1 VASGTDVPGGGQQL
15 HTEPNSVDASHT
27 EGLTA
32 PIPTPPEPATGV
44 AASASL
50 IAGRRRVVAGALAL
64 TLLALLASRA
74 SGMVRDAVI
83 AYQFGA
89 SATTDSFLSA
99 FTLPDLI
106 SSLLLTGLVGV
117 AVIPVL
123 IRSQTSEGATVWR
136 TANAVLNLLI
146 VASAVLALVG
156 AVAAGPLV
164 NALTPGLSG
173 THAAMAAEMARIMFP
188 ALVFFAAASLLT
200 GILNIGSRFVIP
212 TLAGLFVNVAMIGAA
227 VVFGRELGV
236 SALAWGFLVG
246 SVLQLTVLI
255 PGASRLGYRYQ
266 LTFGL
271 SDPNVRAV
279 FRAMAPLLLVVAM
292 QYGRLIV
299 ERWIGSILVPGT
311 IALLNFSNRLYL
323 FPPALIVAPISTVL
337 YPMVA
342 RGHVAGDEERIRQTI
357 STGIRLIVLSA
368 VPAMLLLRYFAHPM
382 VAVIY
387 QRGAFDASSSAATG
401 YLLGLFALGLVPV
414 CINEFL
420 TRTYFARQRARFA
433 LLITGSSLAVTVAAD
448 VVLTRLIG
456 YPGLAWGAT
465 AGAWWLLAIVVIDGR
480 IWRQREI
487 VLTALRAVVAGLV
500 MTALAVGVFDILPIS
515 HTVLRL
521 GVALL
526 MGGGVYLLVLRLLSA
541 QDARLLTG
549 LAGDFLSRSR
559 A

>member
-1 VASGTDVPGGGQQL
+1 
-15 HTEPNSVDASHT
+15 
-27 EGLTA
+27 
-32 PIPTPPEPATGV
+32 
-44 AASASL
+44 
-50 IAGRRRVVAGALAL
+50 
-64 TLLALLASRA
+64 
-74 SGMVRDAVI
+74 MVRDAVI

-123 IRSQTSEGATVWR
+123 IRSEATDGAAVWR
-136 TANAVLNLLI
+136 TANAVLNLL
-146 VASAVLALVG
+146 VVGSAVLALAG
-156 AVAAGPLV
+156 AAAALPLI
-164 NALTPGLSG
+164 NLLTPGLSDS
-173 THAAMAAEMARIMFP
+173 HAAAAAGMAQIMFP

-200 GILNIGSRFVIP
+200 GILNIGSRFVVP
-212 TLAGLFVNVAMIGAA
+212 TLAGLFVNLAMITAA
-227 VVFGRELGV
+227 VVFGRQLGV
-236 SALAWGFLVG
+236 SALAWGFLAG
-246 SVLQLTVLI
+246 SVLQLSVLI

-279 FRAMAPLLLVVAM
+279 FTAMAPLLLVVVM

-311 IALLNFSNRLYL
+311 IAILNFSNRLYL

-342 RGHVAGDEERIRQTI
+342 RGHVARDEDSIRQTI

-368 VPAMLLLRYFAHPM
+368 VPAMLLLRYFAHPV

-387 QRGAFDASSSAATG
+387 ERGAFDAKSSAATG

-433 LLITGSSLAVTVAAD
+433 LLTTASSLTVTVIAD

-465 AGAWWLLAIVVIDGR
+465 AGAWWLLGIVVLDGR

-487 VLTALRAVVAGLV
+487 VLTAVRAVVAGVV
-500 MTALAVGVFDILPIS
+500 MTAIAVGVFDLLPIP

-521 GVALL
+521 GLALL
-526 MGGGVYLLVLRLLSA
+526 VGGGAYLLGLRLMSA
-541 QDARLLTG
+541 EDSRLLTG
-549 LAGDFLSRSR
+549 LAHDFLSRSR

>member
-1 VASGTDVPGGGQQL
+1 MAGGTDAHRGGQRL
-15 HTEPNSVDASHT
+15 HTGPNGVDASHM

-32 PIPTPPEPATGV
+32 QVPASPEPAAGM
-44 AASASL
+44 ASGSSL

-123 IRSQTSEGATVWR
+123 IRSEVTGASVWR

-146 VASAVLALVG
+146 VASAGLALVG
-156 AVAAGPLV
+156 AAAAGPLV
-164 NALTPGLSG
+164 DLLTPGLSD
-173 THAAMAAEMARIMFP
+173 THAALAAEMARIMFP

-212 TLAGLFVNVAMIGAA
+212 TLAGLFVNVSMIGAA
-227 VVFGRELGV
+227 VVFGRQLGV
-236 SALAWGFLVG
+236 SALAWGFLAG

-255 PGASRLGYRYQ
+255 PGATRLGYRYQ
-266 LTFGL
+266 LTFGR

-299 ERWIGSILVPGT
+299 ERWIGSILVSGT

-337 YPMVA
+337 YPIVA
-342 RGHVAGDEERIRQTI
+342 RGHVDGDEDRIRQTI
-357 STGIRLIVLSA
+357 STGIRLIILSA

-387 QRGAFDASSSAATG
+387 ERGAFDAKSAAATG

-420 TRTYFARQRARFA
+420 TRTYFARHRARFA
-433 LLITGSSLAVTVAAD
+433 LLSTGSSLAVTVVAD
-448 VVLTRLIG
+448 IVLTRFIG

-465 AGAWWLLAIVVIDGR
+465 AGAWWLLAIVVLDGG
-480 IWRQREI
+480 IWRQRDI
-487 VLTALRAVVAGLV
+487 VMTALRAVVAGVV
-500 MTALAVGVFDILPIS
+500 MTAFAVGVFDLMPIT
-515 HTVLRL
+515 HTVVRL
-521 GVALL
+521 GAALL
-526 MGGGVYLLVLRLLSA
+526 VGGGVYLLVLRLLST

-549 LAGDFLSRSR
+549 LAHDFLSRSR

>member
-1 VASGTDVPGGGQQL
+1 
-15 HTEPNSVDASHT
+15 
-27 EGLTA
+27 
-32 PIPTPPEPATGV
+32 
-44 AASASL
+44 
-50 IAGRRRVVAGALAL
+50 
-64 TLLALLASRA
+64 
-74 SGMVRDAVI
+74 MVRDAVI
-83 AYQFGA
+83 AFQFGA
-89 SATTDSFLSA
+89 SATTDSFLAA

-123 IRSQTSEGATVWR
+123 IRSQVTNQAAVWR
-136 TANAVLNLLI
+136 TANSVLNLLI
-146 VASAVLALVG
+146 VASALLALLG
-156 AVAAGPLV
+156 AVAAPPLIGI
-164 NALTPGLSG
+164 LTPGLSD
-173 THAAMAAEMARIMFP
+173 THAAVAADMARIMFP

-212 TLAGLFVNVAMIGAA
+212 TLAGLFVNVAMIAA
-227 VVFGRELGV
+227 ALLFRREIGV
-236 SALAWGFLVG
+236 AALAWGFLAG

-266 LTFGL
+266 FTFGL

-279 FRAMAPLLLVVAM
+279 FMAMAPLLIVVAM

-299 ERWIGSILVPGT
+299 ERWLGSILVPGT
-311 IALLNFSNRLYL
+311 IAILNFSNRLYL

-342 RGHVAGDEERIRQTI
+342 RGHFAGDEDRMRQTI
-357 STGIRLIVLSA
+357 ATGIRLIVLGA
-368 VPAMLLLRYFAHPM
+368 VPAMLFLRYFAHPM

-387 QRGAFDASSSAATG
+387 ERGAFDARSSAATG
-401 YLLGLFALGLVPV
+401 YLLGLFALGLVPI

-433 LLITGSSLAVTVAAD
+433 LLTTGSSLAVTVVAD
-448 VVLTRLIG
+448 IVLTRLIG

-487 VLTALRAVVAGLV
+487 VLTTLRAVIAGV
-500 MTALAVGVFDILPIS
+500 MMIVLAVGVFDLLPIS
-515 HTVLRL
+515 HTVVRL
-521 GVALL
+521 GVAMSVGAGL
-526 MGGGVYLLVLRLLSA
+526 YLLVLRLLSS

-549 LAGDFLSRSR
+549 LASDFLRRSRS
-559 A
+559 